1 MRRNAG
7 KHEELTAMQQGNN
20 RQAIKILLLAGL
32 LPVIWLA
39 LRIAPSLHGGL
50 PAIIQT
56 LNTVFQN
63 PFQLTFSKDSLRAVL
78 VFVVAYALAAGIWL
92 SSQRN
97 FRKGEEYGSAKWGNA
112 QEIVKRYRDPKDSK
126 NLLLTQTVLL
136 ALIRESTDS
145 I

>member
-1 MRRNAG
+1 MRRNVG

-63 PFQLTFSKDSLRAVL
+63 PFQLTFKKSMIFL
-78 VFVVAYALAAGIWL
+78 
-92 SSQRN
+92 Q
-97 FRKGEEYGSAKWGNA
+97 
-112 QEIVKRYRDPKDSK
+112 Q
-126 NLLLTQTVLL
+126 LT
-136 ALIRESTDS
+136 D
-145 I
+145 